1 LVEVLNVGAFCFW
14 NEYLVFFLHNLPTTI
29 NFDHNLNTIQVF
41 SLVPL
46 PFLELQNFTYLHL
59 QMPTITPLKIQG
71 GFQETMIQVGLKAK
85 EQHKSQLVKLFLV
98 VDPYLGE
105 D

>member
-1 LVEVLNVGAFCFW
+1 
-14 NEYLVFFLHNLPTTI
+14 
-29 NFDHNLNTIQVF
+29 
-41 SLVPL
+41 
-46 PFLELQNFTYLHL
+46 
-59 QMPTITPLKIQG
+59 MPTITPLKIQG